1 MSLSIKRKTELLFS
15 KSQKVSH
22 VYDKKDNSSYF
33 TLRLKTIQLSRT
45 RPKTGK
51 QLETFYLSKTIILRE
66 RHCLSIL
73 PGTDRKTI
81 FLTHCSDQRRTRTA
95 DDCPIF

>member
-66 RHCLSIL
+66 RRCFIH
-73 PGTDRKTI
+73 
-81 FLTHCSDQRRTRTA
+81 FTRNRPENNIP
-95 DDCPIF
+95 DSLF